1 MIELYRDLVVGARDI
16 YLSSISN
23 NLNHIMKTL
32 TIISVIA
39 LPLTVITSFF
49 GMNFGAI
56 PGLHSATGFWITVV
70 AMFTIVGCLLYWF
83 WRKRW
88 I

>member
-1 MIELYRDLVVGARDI
+1 
-16 YLSSISN
+16 
-23 NLNHIMKTL
+23 MKTL

-49 GMNFGAI
+49 GMNFDNI
-56 PGLHSATGFWITVV
+56 PGLHSKEAFWITCAVMFGLVV
-70 AMFTIVGCLLYWF
+70 TLLLLF

-88 I
+88 M